1 MARRAVVEPRR
12 TALSLA
18 IQALQLGCDESLGWH
33 PSRPTGRQQ
42 QGTAAASGQRREQTA
57 VAGEGSGCSCI
68 AYSESSRRRRSHF
81 QDWWAAAVERG
92 LGCLLPTAS

>member
-1 MARRAVVEPRR
+1 MSRWDGILPGQLDGNNRAPLLRVD
-12 TALSLA
+12 S
-18 IQALQLGCDESLGWH
+18 
-33 PSRPTGRQQ
+33 
-42 QGTAAASGQRREQTA
+42 EQTA